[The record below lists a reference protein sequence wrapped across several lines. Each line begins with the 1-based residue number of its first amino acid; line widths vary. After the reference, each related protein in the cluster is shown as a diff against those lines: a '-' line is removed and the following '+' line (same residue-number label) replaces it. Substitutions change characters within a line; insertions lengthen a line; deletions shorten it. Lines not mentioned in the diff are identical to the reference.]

1 MFQPTARDT
10 MYPITTN
17 KTGYSS
23 TTVLRRNGNA
33 VDIYE
38 KKNRREVNNQILMQ
52 AIKLF
57 WMFMKFSWLIDWKGW
72 QSFSQLITF
81 EAHQFYI
88 YEAQVNAPLKKKLCE
103 SIFKFSGKDI
113 AIRGRRLLC
122 HSNENIN
129 RFKRHHHSKTK

>member
-38 KKNRREVNNQILMQ
+38 KKIEEKLI
-52 AIKLF
+52 IKYSC
-57 WMFMKFSWLIDWKGW
+57 K
-72 QSFSQLITF
+72 QLNYF
-81 EAHQFYI
+81 E
-88 YEAQVNAPLKKKLCE
+88 C
-103 SIFKFSGKDI
+103 S
-113 AIRGRRLLC
+113 
-122 HSNENIN
+122 
-129 RFKRHHHSKTK
+129 

>member
-38 KKNRREVNNQILMQ
+38 KKNQREVNNQILMQ

-57 WMFMKFSWLIDWKGW
+57 WMFMKFSWLIAWKGW

-81 EAHQFYI
+81 ETHQFYI
-88 YEAQVNAPLKKKLCE
+88 YEVQVHAPLNKKLCE
-103 SIFKFSGKDI
+103 SLVLNGKDI
-113 AIRGRRLLC
+113 ANRGRRLLC

>member
-38 KKNRREVNNQILMQ
+38 KKNQREVNNQILMQ

-57 WMFMKFSWLIDWKGW
+57 
-72 QSFSQLITF
+72 
-81 EAHQFYI
+81 
-88 YEAQVNAPLKKKLCE
+88 
-103 SIFKFSGKDI
+103 
-113 AIRGRRLLC
+113 
-122 HSNENIN
+122 
-129 RFKRHHHSKTK
+129 